1 MAKSDCM
8 HLEIAEKNLL
18 CENMENGGEIQCQK
32 MQYGYRE
39 NLIVR
44 R

>member
-1 MAKSDCM
+1 M

-18 CENMENGGEIQCQK
+18 CENMEIGGEVQCQN
-32 MQYGYRE
+32 MQYGYKG